1 MPSLTSGYV
10 RSTFQVLYSD
20 GYTGKQSLFR
30 TPALN
35 FTDGNGAGQ
44 ANRVYTNS
52 ATMTIAASG
61 TLNIDLSGS
70 VTDAFGN
77 TLTLT
82 KLRAL
87 LIEHLT
93 TTTSTNVT
101 VGGGTNPIFGT
112 KISGLEIN
120 NGDHMLFTCKNGYT
134 VTGGSADNLRIV
146 NADAS
151 NSATVRIS
159 ILGSQ

>member
-1 MPSLTSGYV
+1 MPSLISGYI

-20 GYTGKQSLFR
+20 GYSGRVSLFR
-30 TPALN
+30 TPALT
-35 FTDGNGAGQ
+35 FADGSGAGQ

-61 TLNIDLSGS
+61 TLSIDLSGS

-93 TTTSTNVT
+93 TTTSTNIT
-101 VGGGTNPIFGT
+101 VGGGANPIFGS
-112 KISGLEIN
+112 KLSGLEIN

-134 VTGGSADNLRIV
+134 ITGGSADTLRIV
-146 NADAS
+146 NADGT
-151 NSATVRIS
+151 NQATVRIS
-159 ILGSQ
+159 VLGSQ